1 MMTQEVFRELKDVTA
16 LLSCENLDEMRTW
29 YKEDRNVLD
38 KRQTGEYVALRADLK
53 LDEVQVV

>member
-29 YKEDRNVLD
+29 YKEDRDVLD
-38 KRQTGEYVALRADLK
+38 KR
-53 LDEVQVV
+53 